1 MATVHLSNPFEA
13 LYYGLQN
20 YYATNLGSFSS
31 RVSFTVSNDLA
42 EMVANSKMEKFIIF
56 LEHNG
61 MLYGIGAD
69 TEVGVFESK
78 DKLLQRV
85 IPLAKKI
92 VRAKNKTIDVSE
104 LLKTAPFTDMTAKD
118 VCLVAL
124 GVCINVL
131 TQIQYKSPFTVY
143 FETKILE
150 DMNLLMSYSIYS
162 YYLTKLGYL
171 NFSFQ
176 TDGVN
181 LNEVNNNVFAEISR
195 VKGYLSTDLISSY
208 DKQKY
213 MEDLN
218 LVEGSVVFLYTRGG
232 YSPMKF
238 GKLVKSCKVAIIDK
252 ISDKGVYLKTITVS
266 KTVADLFMEYEDL
279 PHKVKQLYPTFS
291 DFIKFNDKM
300 SEVMLTWDVLGINYM
315 MNNNNSGFM
324 EQFFIT
330 RLESLYD
337 AQLGYFTEEGSYRF
351 LLLGIPDAT
360 IYLLLEYGIEFNEDL
375 FVEQYNSKNMEKL
388 KELAKDSVQSVI
400 NRLGYDFRGI

>member
-1 MATVHLSNPFEA
+1 
-13 LYYGLQN
+13 
-20 YYATNLGSFSS
+20 
-31 RVSFTVSNDLA
+31 
-42 EMVANSKMEKFIIF
+42 MEKFIIF

-69 TEVGVFESK
+69 TGVGVFESK

-195 VKGYLSTDLISSY
+195 IKGYLSTDLISYY

-213 MEDLN
+213 MVDLN
-218 LVEGSVVFLYTRGG
+218 LVEGSVVFFYTRGG

-238 GKLVKSCKVAIIDK
+238 GKLVKSCKVAIVEK
-252 ISDKGVYLKTITVS
+252 ISDKGVYFKTVTVS
-266 KTVADLFMEYEDL
+266 KTVADLYMEYEDL

-291 DFIKFNDKM
+291 DFIKFNDKV

-360 IYLLLEYGIEFNEDL
+360 IYLLIEYGIDFNEDL